1 MKNGRLASCRR
12 LTLSPGHQRR
22 YHMDHNSQEPQLDIE
37 RIISEIRA
45 AKETAEHAVPPEYR
59 KAVLVEDQL
68 AQNLFLANEH
78 ARISPVPLESRSLI
92 KRMLYSLLQDL
103 ISQLNIFH
111 ADVVRVLNKLTR
123 ILNGDDPA
131 PAEIHDSQRRRITLM
146 EHLAERMTHYDRLH
160 IEERLEALEKAV
172 FQKK

>member
-1 MKNGRLASCRR
+1 
-12 LTLSPGHQRR
+12 
-22 YHMDHNSQEPQLDIE
+22 MDHNSQEPQPDIE
-37 RIISEIRA
+37 RIIAEIRA
-45 AKETAEHAVPPEYR
+45 AKETAEHAVLPEYR

-68 AQNLFLANEH
+68 AHNLSLANEH
-78 ARISPVPLESRSLI
+78 ARINPVPSESRSLL

-103 ISQLNIFH
+103 IGQLNIFH

-131 PAEIHDSQRRRITLM
+131 PAEIYDAQRRRITLT
-146 EHLAERMTHYDRLH
+146 EHLAERLTRYDRLH

-172 FQKK
+172 FQQK